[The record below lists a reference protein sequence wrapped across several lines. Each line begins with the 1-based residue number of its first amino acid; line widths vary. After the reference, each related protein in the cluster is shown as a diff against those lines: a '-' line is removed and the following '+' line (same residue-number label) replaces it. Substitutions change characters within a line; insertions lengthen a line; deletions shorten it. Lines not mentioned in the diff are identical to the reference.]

1 MSNLHQ
7 LVYASEASISSGG
20 KGVDLE
26 VGRILT
32 KSKNN
37 NSKVSIGGVL
47 YYADGYFFQVLEGDK
62 AAIHLLY
69 DKICKDERH
78 AHAKI
83 LLERSIDSPQFSD
96 WTMHFVP
103 AGSSIRQ
110 LLKDY
115 GLKHFT
121 PFIFSE
127 ALTVTLVEVL
137 SLNGK
142 YTPQGKTKSSPKGLF
157 SSIKGLF
164 K

>member
-7 LVYASEASISSGG
+7 LVYASEATIGLGG
-20 KGVDLE
+20 KGVNLE

-37 NSKVSIGGVL
+37 NGKVSIGGVL
-47 YYADGYFFQVLEGDK
+47 YYADGFFFQVLEGDK

-83 LLERSIDSPQFSD
+83 LLERTIDSPQFSD

-115 GLKHFT
+115 GLTHFT

-127 ALTVTLVEVL
+127 ALNVTLVEVL

-142 YTPQGKTKSSPKGLF
+142 YTSPEKTKPSSKGLL
-157 SSIKGLF
+157 SIIKSLF